1 MSSTP
6 LRITLAHF
14 AVQRR
19 DGFPGTRH
27 SRHGKRESIV
37 TRSLFVVAMVLCAN
51 LSSAEVGDTF
61 SIVAVDPRSG
71 EVGAAGAS
79 CVDLVELRGYY
90 DEADET
96 PLEGETSAAGI
107 SLLVPGKGAIVA
119 QSLFDTVNKQNGG
132 LRIAE
137 GLGAQAVIEWLIAN
151 DSSADFFENTDPEN
165 AIELVEE
172 TVAWRQYGLVTM
184 DRDKPPESA
193 AFTGEE
199 CLDYKGA
206 LLGFNYAIQGNALL
220 DESVLKRME
229 RGFLESGGG
238 LAEKLMAAL
247 QGANFPGADRRCLEY
262 GVSSL
267 FAFIRV
273 ARPEDTAGR
282 FYVDLGV
289 ITSPGD
295 GEPIDLLQTEFESE
309 FLKAP
314 PKSR

>member
-1 MSSTP
+1 MRQYDKALP
-6 LRITLAHF
+6 GPAILF
-14 AVQRR
+14 A
-19 DGFPGTRH
+19 
-27 SRHGKRESIV
+27 I
-37 TRSLFVVAMVLCAN
+37 AMVLCAN
-51 LSSAEVGDTF
+51 LSSADVGDTF
-61 SIVAVDPRSG
+61 SIVAVDPGTG

-79 CVDLVELRGYY
+79 CVDLVELRAYY

-96 PLEGETSAAGI
+96 PPGGVTSAAGI

-119 QSLFDTVNKQNGG
+119 QSLFDAVNKHNGG
-132 LRIAE
+132 LRISE
-137 GLGAQAVIEWLIAN
+137 GLGAQAVIEWLVAN
-151 DSSADFFENTDPEN
+151 DSSRDFFENTDPEH
-165 AIELVEE
+165 AGELLDEM
-172 TVAWRQYGLVTM
+172 VAWRQYGVVTM

-199 CLDYKGA
+199 CLDYKGE
-206 LLGFNYAIQGNALL
+206 LLGPDYAIQGNALQ

-229 RGFLESGGG
+229 RGFLDTGGG

-273 ARPEDTAGR
+273 ARREDTDGR

-295 GEPIDLLQTEFESE
+295 GEPIDLLQTEFHSE

-314 PKSR
+314 PEGG